1 MEYNNKPNYVIDPNV
16 NIITNEHNN
25 SYIALR
31 KVKWFDNDYKLELR
45 KWTSSTYGETPGKGI
60 TFNDDE
66 DLSELVE
73 ALIENGYG
81 DTQTVQKLINKRTGN
96 AETSDDRIT
105 NPVTIMSKD
114 GFYDP
119 KDIF

>member
-1 MEYNNKPNYVIDPNV
+1 MEYNNKANYEIDPNV
-16 NIITNEHNN
+16 NIITNEYEN

-31 KVKWFDNDYKLELR
+31 RVKWFDNDYKLELR
-45 KWTSSTYGETPGKGI
+45 KWTSSTHGETPGKGI
-60 TFNDDE
+60 TFNGDE

-73 ALIENGYG
+73 TLIENGYG
-81 DTQTVQKLINKRTGN
+81 DTQTVQKLINKRSGN
-96 AETSDDRIT
+96 EEENNKPT
-105 NPVTIMSKD
+105 NPIIIGNGD